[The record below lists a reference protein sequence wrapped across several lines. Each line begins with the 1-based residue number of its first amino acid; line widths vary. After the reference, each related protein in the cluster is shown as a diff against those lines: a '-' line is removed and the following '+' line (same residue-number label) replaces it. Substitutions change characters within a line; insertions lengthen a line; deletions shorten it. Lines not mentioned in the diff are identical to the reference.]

1 MKYVRKLIAVMLIA
15 TVILTLFCSTAMAV
29 SGRLYDPTDTEEAA
43 ADVEGKLNNLAKF
56 IFTVIRVVGVVVA
69 GWGLVQIGIS
79 FQSHDP
85 SQRSQGF
92 LALAGGLIIV
102 FTKEILIM
110 IGVNIGF

>member
-1 MKYVRKLIAVMLIA
+1 MKHFTRLLAVMLIA
-15 TVILTLFCSTAMAV
+15 TVILTLFCGTALAAP
-29 SGRLYDPTDTEEAA
+29 GRLYDPDTDAAA

-56 IFTVIRVVGVVVA
+56 IFTVIRVVGIVVA

-92 LALAGGLIIV
+92 LALAGGLIII
-102 FTKEILIM
+102 FAKEILIM
-110 IGVNIGF
+110 IGVNVNF